1 MQDDICG
8 CRVSLTDE
16 DALTSWNGV
25 VLGILSH
32 GQSAGDHLGN
42 LLERAPDFAMGHAMK
57 GLACLMLG
65 RREVIA
71 AAYDASAKA
80 QAALAMGGATP
91 REQLWCSA
99 LQDWLAGK
107 ATGAIASM
115 EAAMALNP
123 ADTISMK
130 LSHGIRF
137 LLGDSRGMLR
147 SVQRALPAHGPDHP
161 LYGYTLGCHS
171 FALEETGDYES
182 AERVGLRALQF
193 ARDDAWGLHAVA
205 HVYDMTH
212 RPDAGLSLIDNNA
225 GVWSHCNNFRFH
237 VWWHKA
243 LLHLDQRDYDTAL
256 DLYDTK
262 VRDEKTD
269 DYRDFSNASS
279 LLIRLELEGV
289 NVSDRWVELADLA
302 EKRTDDGC
310 LAFAD
315 MHYMLALVGDSRAD
329 AAARMTARVA
339 QSAQDDDEM
348 AEIMATPG
356 LSTSHGLEAF
366 GEADYATAFAQLKAA
381 QPHFQAMGGSHAQR
395 DVFERITVEA
405 GLRAGRLNDAEALL
419 LERTTLR
426 GGNEDTFAATRMDH
440 IAQLRQLTKNPTAAE

>member
-130 LSHGIRF
+130 LSHGSCWVTVVACYDPCNVHCPHMGRIIRF
-137 LLGDSRGMLR
+137 MVTRLDVIR
-147 SVQRALPAHGPDHP
+147 SLWKKRVITKAPNASVCARCSLPAM
-161 LYGYTLGCHS
+161 TLGAC
-171 FALEETGDYES
+171 
-182 AERVGLRALQF
+182 
-193 ARDDAWGLHAVA
+193 
-205 HVYDMTH
+205 M
-212 RPDAGLSLIDNNA
+212 
-225 GVWSHCNNFRFH
+225 
-237 VWWHKA
+237 
-243 LLHLDQRDYDTAL
+243 LL
-256 DLYDTK
+256 
-262 VRDEKTD
+262 
-269 DYRDFSNASS
+269 
-279 LLIRLELEGV
+279 
-289 NVSDRWVELADLA
+289 
-302 EKRTDDGC
+302 
-310 LAFAD
+310 
-315 MHYMLALVGDSRAD
+315 
-329 AAARMTARVA
+329 
-339 QSAQDDDEM
+339 
-348 AEIMATPG
+348 P
-356 LSTSHGLEAF
+356 
-366 GEADYATAFAQLKAA
+366 
-381 QPHFQAMGGSHAQR
+381 
-395 DVFERITVEA
+395 
-405 GLRAGRLNDAEALL
+405 
-419 LERTTLR
+419 
-426 GGNEDTFAATRMDH
+426 TFM
-440 IAQLRQLTKNPTAAE
+440 I